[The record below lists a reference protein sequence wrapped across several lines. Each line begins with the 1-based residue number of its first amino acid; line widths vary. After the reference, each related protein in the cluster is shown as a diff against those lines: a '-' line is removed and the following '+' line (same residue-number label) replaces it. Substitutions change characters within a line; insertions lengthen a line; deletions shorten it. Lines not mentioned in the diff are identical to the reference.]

1 MDIATCCDLSL
12 RQLDSLS
19 DGLNEQLQSAGEVL
33 SGLGDIRPP
42 ANHPANFVLPVLY
55 GGLSASIA
63 SSDAVNKFLEEI
75 HDMASKKTKPKTVI
89 EKIVRFLFGHSGD
102 NIDQFDPGDGD
113 IRFINRMKSVR
124 DDGSLAWGGQN
135 AECMAHRIFWG
146 HDIFSISGDN
156 PFTLLCSQY
165 GLVKGIAQVFR
176 HLLGD
181 TFSRAGLPLPFH
193 SFFDYV
199 NDKERMAN
207 KLLDFAKSTA
217 SDASGDL
224 SGYDAFNQMF
234 TIRAADV
241 GTTALTSA
249 VCGVH
254 NMIMNRGDEAA
265 ATQVRAIAYSTQ
277 FFGKAAIGA
286 VKTGGVPFI
295 SWPTAIM
302 ATKEIFNLY
311 RVNYREIAALE
322 RVTAA
327 LGSKTEEMEAIVFA
341 SGASLVSYPDAF
353 GYIRELRKIEARMNA
368 MIDFFEEP

>member
-1 MDIATCCDLSL
+1 MHIATCCDLSL

-19 DGLNEQLQSAGEVL
+19 GGLDEQLRSVGEVL
-33 SGLGDIRPP
+33 SGLGDISPP

-55 GGLSASIA
+55 GGLSAGISA
-63 SSDAVNKFLEEI
+63 SDAVNKLLEEI
-75 HDMASKKTKPKTVI
+75 HGMASKKNDPKTVI

-102 NIDQFDPGDGD
+102 NIDKFDPGDGD
-113 IRFINRMKSVR
+113 SRFINRMKTVL
-124 DDGSLAWGGQN
+124 DDGSSAWAGQN
-135 AECMAHRIFWG
+135 AECMAHRLFWG
-146 HDIFSISGDN
+146 HDIFSVSGDN
-156 PFTLLCSQY
+156 PFFLLCSQY
-165 GLVKGIAQVFR
+165 GLVKGITQVFR

-193 SFFDYV
+193 SYFDYV
-199 NDKERMAN
+199 NDKGKMAN

-217 SDASGDL
+217 ADASGDL

-249 VCGVH
+249 VCALH

-286 VKTGGVPFI
+286 IKTGGVPFI
-295 SWPTAIM
+295 SWPTAMM

-322 RVTAA
+322 KITAS
-327 LGSKTEEMEAIVFA
+327 LGPKTDELEAVVFA
-341 SGASLVSYPDAF
+341 SGTSLVSHPNAF
-353 GYIRELRKIEARMNA
+353 GYIRELKQFETRMGS
-368 MIDFFEEP
+368 MVDFFEEP